1 MTAFIENIRKM
12 MGWCPS
18 VNSWTYKPE
27 QPFYYA
33 NHPISPGGKSV
44 QIRPIQSCNV
54 VFPANTAIMTFFFV
68 AGFSILANFS
78 RHMDYSV
85 LFVAVV
91 TLYAFYYFISLKSF
105 QAGIRVDKNGV
116 YYNSFR
122 LRQFTL
128 NYSDIRSIKSFK
140 WELKKYSMKTKVI
153 LLGILFAAF
162 IIFVIMQEW
171 RVILLATPALPLYLL
186 LKRKEERHHHGLD
199 TQLYIESKTKKW
211 YEISPY
217 YSIITDEK
225 TASEISDIIELHI
238 GGRDSIRGVF
248 P

>member
-1 MTAFIENIRKM
+1 MTAFTENIRKI

-18 VNSWTYKPE
+18 VNSWKYKPE

-33 NHPISPGGKSV
+33 NPPISPGGKSD

-68 AGFSILANFS
+68 AGFSILAYFS

-85 LFVAVV
+85 LFIAVV
-91 TLYAFYYFISLKSF
+91 TLYAFYYFMSLKSF
-105 QAGIRVDKNGV
+105 QAGIRVDENGV
-116 YYNSFR
+116 HYNSFR
-122 LRQFTL
+122 LRQFIL
-128 NYSDIRSIKSFK
+128 NYRDIRSIKSFK
-140 WELKKYSMKTKVI
+140 WELKKYSMKTKII
-153 LLGILFAAF
+153 LMGILFVAF

-171 RVILLATPALPLYLL
+171 RVILLAAPALPLYLL
-186 LKRKEERHHHGLD
+186 LKREEERHHHGLD
-199 TQLYIESKTKKW
+199 TQLYIESKKEKW

-225 TASEISDIIELHI
+225 TASEIRNSIELHI
-238 GGRDSIRGVF
+238 GGRDPTGGAS